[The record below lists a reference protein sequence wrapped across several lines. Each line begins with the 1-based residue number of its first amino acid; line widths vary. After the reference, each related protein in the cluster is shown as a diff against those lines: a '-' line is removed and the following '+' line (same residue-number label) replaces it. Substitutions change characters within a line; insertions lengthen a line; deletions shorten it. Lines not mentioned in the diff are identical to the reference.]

1 MNLIRQRL
9 RAQLL
14 DVPNHLSSHTV
25 PTPRG
30 SGLGFLLAFGVALP
44 LRWIGIAQPSV
55 ALASLTR

>member
-30 SGLGFLLAFGVALP
+30 SGLGFLLAFGVAL